1 MASPAE
7 SRERFLAA
15 VRDARKGHYAPGNRL
30 IESVRQRFG
39 DKAAEIQR
47 KELRNYVDSGKKA

>member
-1 MASPAE
+1 MASAADCLA
-7 SRERFLAA
+7 RFLAA
-15 VRDARKGHYAPGNRL
+15 VRDARDGRYAAGNRL

-39 DKAAEIQR
+39 EKASEIQR